1 MCDRD
6 QSEIQRQNEIAKLVQ
21 AANEKY
27 LKFASVPR
35 SERNSLTRQIRLY
48 NKWKQTNDELPPI
61 L

>member
-1 MCDRD
+1 MCDHD

-27 LKFASVPR
+27 LKFASMSR

-48 NKWKQTNDELPPI
+48 NKWKQKNDELPPI